1 MKSGPEENI
10 SLIISK
16 HKKRVSEILSSY
28 KNLSFQKQCDKL
40 SKDLDS
46 LTLDINNESID
57 VILDYTSSLLI
68 QMGIHLSTFDKNEIM
83 NKLSKLYHKLKNL
96 YFFNVVIFLFRKIE
110 KISRNIDDSY
120 DKTQINFNLEKDI
133 ILNTIYDYEINLKE
147 KYKSI
152 YVNIKSTNGEKFK
165 YLCSKLEEIEIKE
178 DIYRNYIL
186 LRGDFDEGYTLKVKF
201 NDENLILNN
210 NNLNKLKDLLKKYGI
225 ENKGGWDDNDIK
237 RVPINLLSDE
247 EKKQRDEL
255 IKKKEKE
262 EIKLKEQLSTAL
274 IKQENFI
281 KNNFK
286 NTKKNTK
293 LFKHIFFRLQE
304 ILTSDEEIKNNLI
317 KILPY
322 GSVTQCTCNEL
333 SDLEMT
339 LITKNYEKY
348 NEDSIRDLFQ
358 KIWDIIEKNYSSE
371 FQIFS
376 EGIRHTKRTILL
388 LLIHVES
395 KTKIEIN

>member
-1 MKSGPEENI
+1 MKSGPEGNI

-57 VILDYTSSLLI
+57 VILDYTSSLFI
-68 QMGIHLSTFDKNEIM
+68 QMGIHLSSFDKNEIM

-96 YFFNVVIFLFRKIE
+96 YFFNIVIFLFRKIE

-152 YVNIKSTNGEKFK
+152 YVNIKSTNGEKYK

-186 LRGDFDEGYTLKVKF
+186 LRGDFDEGCTLKIKF
-201 NDENLILNN
+201 NDDYLILNN
-210 NNLNKLKDLLKKYGI
+210 NNLNKLKEILKKYGI
-225 ENKGGWDDNDIK
+225 ENKGWDDDIK
-237 RVPINLLSDE
+237 RIHNNLLNDE
-247 EKKQRDEL
+247 EKK
-255 IKKKEKE
+255 
-262 EIKLKEQLSTAL
+262 
-274 IKQENFI
+274 
-281 KNNFK
+281 
-286 NTKKNTK
+286 
-293 LFKHIFFRLQE
+293 
-304 ILTSDEEIKNNLI
+304 
-317 KILPY
+317 
-322 GSVTQCTCNEL
+322 
-333 SDLEMT
+333 
-339 LITKNYEKY
+339 
-348 NEDSIRDLFQ
+348 
-358 KIWDIIEKNYSSE
+358 
-371 FQIFS
+371 
-376 EGIRHTKRTILL
+376 
-388 LLIHVES
+388 
-395 KTKIEIN
+395 

>member
-57 VILDYTSSLLI
+57 VILDYTSSLFI
-68 QMGIHLSTFDKNEIM
+68 QMGIHLSSFDKNEIM

-96 YFFNVVIFLFRKIE
+96 YFFNIVIFLFRKIE

-186 LRGDFDEGYTLKVKF
+186 LRGDYDEGYTLKVKF
-201 NDENLILNN
+201 NDTNLILNN

-237 RVPINLLSDE
+237 RVPINL
-247 EKKQRDEL
+247 
-255 IKKKEKE
+255 
-262 EIKLKEQLSTAL
+262 
-274 IKQENFI
+274 
-281 KNNFK
+281 
-286 NTKKNTK
+286 
-293 LFKHIFFRLQE
+293 
-304 ILTSDEEIKNNLI
+304 
-317 KILPY
+317 
-322 GSVTQCTCNEL
+322 
-333 SDLEMT
+333 
-339 LITKNYEKY
+339 
-348 NEDSIRDLFQ
+348 
-358 KIWDIIEKNYSSE
+358 
-371 FQIFS
+371 
-376 EGIRHTKRTILL
+376 
-388 LLIHVES
+388 
-395 KTKIEIN
+395 